1 MYKFFHLSSINKYK
15 MLEAYNR
22 GKTPF
27 SVNDVGEMEKEHVK
41 KIKLDYFLILYT
53 KINSKQIKDLNV
65 RPKIIN
71 FLEENIGN
79 TLFDIDLS
87 NIFWI
92 CLLRQNEIVRIN
104 KQDHIKLKC
113 AKGTI
118 NETTRQ
124 KY

>member
-1 MYKFFHLSSINKYK
+1 
-15 MLEAYNR
+15 
-22 GKTPF
+22 
-27 SVNDVGEMEKEHVK
+27 
-41 KIKLDYFLILYT
+41 LDYFLILYT

-71 FLEENIGN
+71 FLEENIGKKNENIGN

-92 CLLRQNEIVRIN
+92 CLLRQNEKVRIN
-104 KQDHIKLKC
+104 KWDHIKLKC

-118 NETTRQ
+118 NKMTRQ
-124 KY
+124 TTEWEKIFANYIFSKELISKI